1 MQLGSPSFLFVV
13 LLLALAIWLKTE
25 SAWVK
30 WVLQSPHSH
39 VLHSLLCPGTAWL
52 SRGIHGWEDAC
63 IFSQRP
69 QSSCIDYTSSP
80 CCISVF
86 VLVHEQQYHAEA
98 HLFQPC
104 QSGQSGLRGSNRQQ
118 TAISERTVMNLFAP
132 AMRVAPLAIQTQRR
146 GAEKWVVWWK

>member
-13 LLLALAIWLKTE
+13 LLLALAVWLKTE

-30 WVLQSPHSH
+30 RVLQSPHSH
-39 VLHSLLCPGTAWL
+39 ALHFLLCPGTAWL
-52 SRGIHGWEDAC
+52 SRGIYGWQDAC
-63 IFSQRP
+63 RFSLRP

-80 CCISVF
+80 CCVSVF
-86 VLVHEQQYHAEA
+86 VLMHEQQY

-104 QSGQSGLRGSNRQQ
+104 QSRQSGLWGSNRQQ
-118 TAISERTVMNLFAP
+118 TAISERTVLNLFAP
-132 AMRVAPLAIQTQRR
+132 AMRVAPLAIQTQWR